1 MKTPAVPAGLLALLL
16 ALPCAAADAPA
27 AETSAGKPAE
37 EPGQG
42 EKQARVWFDMLDTN
56 HDGRLEWKE
65 VRFVPWKPLRSEFHT
80 ADTNGDGFLTPDEIR
95 VLAKRRVQERRAR
108 KAREAQEKAEKLARE
123 QARAQD
129 AKP

>member
-1 MKTPAVPAGLLALLL
+1 M
-16 ALPCAAADAPA
+16 AA
-27 AETSAGKPAE
+27 
-37 EPGQG
+37 
-42 EKQARVWFDMLDTN
+42 
-56 HDGRLEWKE
+56 EWKE

>member
-1 MKTPAVPAGLLALLL
+1 M
-16 ALPCAAADAPA
+16 
-27 AETSAGKPAE
+27 
-37 EPGQG
+37 
-42 EKQARVWFDMLDTN
+42 
-56 HDGRLEWKE
+56 
-65 VRFVPWKPLRSEFHT
+65 PWKPLRSEFHT